1 MVSEPEG
8 SLVLRVESSYSRKT
22 LAARTAELQA
32 ISMAYNIPAPE
43 PMDMKGGLQQLD
55 FFPRT
60 VGKLRDRDRTGR
72 ERLEN
77 ESSNSIGDHG

>member
-43 PMDMKGGLQQLD
+43 PMDMKGDVYNNWIIFRAQWENYEIAIRLD
-55 FFPRT
+55 EKDEKIRVAT
-60 VGKLRDRDRTGR
+60 DY
-72 ERLEN
+72 
-77 ESSNSIGDHG
+77 HG